1 MKKNLLKNIP
11 RSLPEELI
19 EVLCQSREMW
29 VERIVSR
36 GHASPDGF
44 WYDQDDHE
52 FLVLI
57 KGRAGLKFEGRPDV
71 VVLEPGDWI
80 TIKAHERHRVEWTV
94 PDEDTVWL
102 AVYYQ

>member
-1 MKKNLLKNIP
+1 MKRNLLKNIP
-11 RSLPEELI
+11 HSMPEELI

-36 GHASPDGF
+36 GHSSPEGF
-44 WYDQDDHE
+44 WYDQDDNE

-57 KGRAGLKFEGRPDV
+57 KGSACLKFEGRPEPM
-71 VVLEPGDWI
+71 VLESGDYI
-80 TIKAHERHRVEWTV
+80 TINAHVRHRVEWTA

-102 AVYYQ
+102 AVCYQ

>member
-19 EVLCQSREMW
+19 EVLCQSGEMW

-36 GHASPDGF
+36 GHSSPEGF

-52 FLVLI
+52 FLVLV
-57 KGRAGLKFEGRPDV
+57 KGRACLKIEGRTESM
-71 VVLEPGDWI
+71 VLEPGDWTNI
-80 TIKAHERHRVEWTV
+80 QAHVRHRVEWTT

-102 AVYYQ
+102 AVYYR

>member
-1 MKKNLLKNIP
+1 MKRNLLKNIP
-11 RSLPEELI
+11 RALPEELI

-36 GHASPDGF
+36 GHHSPEEF

-52 FLVLI
+52 FIVLI
-57 KGRAGLKFEGRPDV
+57 KGKARLRFENRTDPVELG
-71 VVLEPGDWI
+71 PGDYLE
-80 TIKAHERHRVEWTV
+80 IKAHVRHRVEWTP

-102 AVYYQ
+102 AVYFQ

>member
-1 MKKNLLKNIP
+1 MKKNLFKNIP
-11 RSLPEELI
+11 HSLPEELI
-19 EVLCQSREMW
+19 EVLCQSGEMW

-36 GHASPDGF
+36 GHHSPDGF

-57 KGRAGLKFEGRPDV
+57 KGKARLKIEGKAEPL
-71 VVLEPGDWI
+71 VLESGDW
-80 TIKAHERHRVEWTV
+80 THIKAHERHRVEWTA

>member
-1 MKKNLLKNIP
+1 MKRNLLKNIP
-11 RSLPEELI
+11 HSMPEELI

-36 GHASPDGF
+36 GHSSPEGF
-44 WYDQDDHE
+44 WYDQDDNE

-57 KGRAGLKFEGRPDV
+57 KGSACLKFEGRPEPM
-71 VVLEPGDWI
+71 VLEPGDYI
-80 TIKAHERHRVEWTV
+80 TINAHVRHRVEWTA

-102 AVYYQ
+102 AVCYQ